1 MLYRK
6 TIRILI
12 CVSVF
17 SSILGYEAGGA
28 PAGGVDLQF
37 SLEPKP
43 VTVDVSGTATDRQT
57 GEPIA
62 DALVRG
68 HIVVWR
74 YQEPDLFE
82 RCPYEETRTD
92 SQGRYQLRFVTPLTT
107 SGPMKEK
114 DGLCV
119 YVGAPGYETRPRY
132 ARPDVTAE
140 NTQYHDFDFA
150 LERGQLIEGT
160 VVDEDMNPMEGAVVR
175 LQGGENTD
183 WDLFGATG
191 KAVTDES
198 GSFEL
203 WIAKG
208 QGRWLSISKRGYGV
222 SFIWDYLERGDL
234 KTIELLCGGQISGTI
249 VDAEGNG
256 IANCEVSVRNY
267 PRGLIDQVFTDSK
280 GKYLLRG
287 VPGDPSI
294 IEFFRTKNGDY
305 REEWGQSD
313 VYARLDPA
321 MNLAAV
327 PQYKILARD
336 GQTVTGPTLV
346 VGTDASVSGR
356 LIVSNSTYGLGGL
369 LVRLDGSWGN
379 MVEAD
384 VAGEFR
390 FPFVSP
396 GKHRLTA
403 YLPHNLRYD
412 RGIGRTEIDVVAG
425 RPMKD
430 VEIHLENL
438 AELRVQ
444 YLDADGN
451 PLRGITAG
459 ATWSRDGSGGWT
471 EGTRSDEDGWAVL
484 YLYPDQAQYVRGFDR
499 SGDLVAEGVEQVE
512 PQAGETL
519 GNLRI
524 VMVPA
529 GRLHGQLMRQDG
541 SPLAAET
548 VECRIT
554 FGDGVRTSRPLKTDG
569 AGRFEMDR
577 ITPGVIRLTME
588 IGTVLFNDIVGPAFE
603 LRPGE
608 TKDLGRVVLKDGI
621 DKEQMIRDKHAH
633 AMENREE
640 IRQAAEQLFQKIRTA
655 DYDHFLKDNVHWSSF
670 PIVGYYQTHHWFDVL
685 VKWMCE
691 TFRANPITG
700 VELGEVFL
708 NPEEIN
714 GRKNLPTVP
723 YRVTLQDGTV
733 LEGNLPFQFA
743 FDGDI
748 PHWHGIHGLDW
759 HLSD

>member
-6 TIRILI
+6 TISIFI
-12 CVSVF
+12 YVSAF
-17 SSILGYEAGGA
+17 SFLLTHETDGA

-43 VTVDVSGTATDRQT
+43 VTVDISGKVSDRQT
-57 GEPIA
+57 GEPIEH
-62 DALVRG
+62 ALVRG

-74 YQEPDLFE
+74 YQGPDLFE

-92 SQGRYQLRFVTPLTT
+92 SQGRYQLQFVTALTT

-119 YVGAPGYETRPRY
+119 DVGAPGYETRPKY
-132 ARPDVTAE
+132 ARPDVTPE
-140 NTQYHDFDFA
+140 NTQYHDFDFT
-150 LERGQLIEGT
+150 LERGRLIKGT
-160 VVDEDMNPMEGAVVR
+160 VVDEDMNPMESAVVR
-175 LQGGENTD
+175 LQGGLNGD
-183 WDLFGATG
+183 WDFFGSTG

-203 WIAKG
+203 WIGKAH
-208 QGRWLSISKRGYGV
+208 GRWLNISKRGYGV

-234 KTIELLCGGQISGTI
+234 KTIKLLRGGQISGTV
-249 VDAEGNG
+249 VDADGNG

-267 PRGLIDQVFTDSK
+267 PRGLIDKVLTDSE
-280 GKYLLRG
+280 GRYLLRG

-294 IEFFRTKNGDY
+294 IEFYKTKNRSY
-305 REEWGQSD
+305 LEEWGQSD
-313 VYARLDPA
+313 VYARLDPE

-336 GQTVTGPTLV
+336 GQTVTGPPLV
-346 VGTDASVSGR
+346 VGIDASVSGR
-356 LIVSNSTYGLGGL
+356 LIASNSTYGLGGL
-369 LVRLDGSWGN
+369 LVRLDSSWGN
-379 MVEAD
+379 MVEAN

-396 GKHRLTA
+396 GEHRLTA

-412 RGIGRTEIDVVAG
+412 YGIGRTEIDVIAG
-425 RPMKD
+425 RPMEN
-430 VEIHLENL
+430 VQIHLENL

-451 PLRGITAG
+451 PLQGITAG
-459 ATWSRDGSGGWT
+459 ATRSRDGSGGWT
-471 EGTRSDEDGWAVL
+471 EGTKSDGAGWAVL
-484 YLYPDQAQYVRGFDR
+484 YLYPGGVQYVRGFDR
-499 SGDLVAEGVEQVE
+499 SGDLVAEGFEQVE
-512 PQAGETL
+512 PQAGDTL

-529 GRLHGQLMRQDG
+529 GRLLGQLMGQDG
-541 SPLAAET
+541 VPLAEET
-548 VECRIT
+548 VECKFT
-554 FGDGVRTSRPLKTDG
+554 FGDGLQTRRPLKTDA
-569 AGRFEMDR
+569 AGRFDMDR
-577 ITPGVIRLTME
+577 ITPGVIRLSME
-588 IGTVLFNDIVGPAFE
+588 IGSVLFDNVVGPAFE

-608 TKDLGRVVLKDGI
+608 TKDLGRIVLKDGI
-621 DKEQMIRDKHAH
+621 DKEQMIRDKHAR
-633 AMENREE
+633 AMENPEE

-655 DYDHFLKDNVHWSSF
+655 DYDHFLKDNVHWSGF
-670 PIVGYYQTHHWFDVL
+670 PTVGYYQTHHWFDVL

-691 TFRANPITG
+691 TFRANPIAG

-708 NPEEIN
+708 NPEEVN
-714 GRKNLPTVP
+714 GQKDLPAVP

-748 PHWHGIHGLDW
+748 PHWHGIEGLDW
-759 HLSD
+759 HLRD